1 MEAPACRRFQMTLR
15 YLGLLRSKYINT
27 KSNVQRPKSKIEV
40 SSGRWSVASG
50 Q

>member
-1 MEAPACRRFQMTLR
+1 MEAVSCRRFQMTLR

-27 KSNVQRPKSKIEV
+27 KSNVQRPKSKV
-40 SSGRWSVASG
+40 GVVSGRWSVAGG